1 MHRVV
6 QQQIERA
13 LFANRPGSC
22 GSELTLPAEAL
33 AHLEQCEACRLQL
46 AGMQEDAAMLR
57 QLRPLEEAEPRAGF
71 YARVLERIEAEGPGS
86 IWNLFMESPFGR
98 RIAAASLALVILLGV
113 FLVSSERS
121 ADDPIVI
128 SQIAVS
134 TSGHSSATDGLAAAD
149 SATAV
154 PAAFSEQS
162 FSQQENSANPLD
174 QVFVESLPVSEVSV
188 EHNSDDS
195 VLSNLMTYREQ

>member
-13 LFANRPGSC
+13 LSANRPGSFA
-22 GSELTLPAEAL
+22 SELSLPAEAL
-33 AHLEQCEACRLQL
+33 AHLERCEACRLQL
-46 AGMQEDAAMLR
+46 AEMQEDAVTLR

-86 IWNLFMESPFGR
+86 VWNLFMESPFGR
-98 RIAAASLALVILLGV
+98 RIAVASMALVILLAV

-128 SQIAVS
+128 SQIAVAAA
-134 TSGHSSATDGLAAAD
+134 GHSGASDALSATE
-149 SATAV
+149 TAV
-154 PAAFSEQS
+154 ATPAAYSEQY
-162 FSQQENSANPLD
+162 FSQQGNSANPLG
-174 QVFVESLPVSEVSV
+174 QVFVQSLPVSEVSV
-188 EHNSDDS
+188 QHNSDDS

>member
-13 LFANRPGSC
+13 LSTNGLGSY
-22 GSELTLPAEAL
+22 GSEFALTPEAL
-33 AHLEQCEACRLQL
+33 AHLDHCEACKLQW
-46 AGMQEDAAMLR
+46 AGMQADAVAMR

-71 YARVLERIEAEGPGS
+71 YARVLERIEAEGPVS

-98 RIAAASLALVILLGV
+98 RIATASLALVILLGV

-121 ADDPIVI
+121 ADDPIVV

-134 TSGHSSATDGLAAAD
+134 AANHNGGPDALASADTPAAM
-149 SATAV
+149 

-162 FSQQENSANPLD
+162 FSQQENGNQMD

-188 EHNSDDS
+188 QHNSDDS